1 MTKHL
6 IYALMRQRD
15 RVQIRPTFASVQAS
29 MATTGCM
36 KLKPLKMHRPSDT
49 SNQAVTGLGAAGA
62 ADAARG
68 AGAADAAGAAKGEV
82 RAVRAVGAMVGATPD
97 ATVGATV
104 GAAVGGRI
112 DVTMAGAMKLSH
124 SIVAAVMP
132 QTDVVAV
139 PIMMQKQEQRNN

>member
-49 SNQAVTGLGAAGA
+49 SNQAVTGLGA
-62 ADAARG
+62 